1 MIARCTAC
9 DLTPDR
15 KKGISTQSGRVKI
28 DVAKP
33 QKHLKAIV
41 QLNITAESVKTGV
54 KLACENAFA
63 TAKNRGQYCLQ
74 TLPDHTDEDLDGDT
88 QVQIV
93 RCINAQHQHLLDI
106 YEDINVVAVAHE
118 SQERVEQVK
127 PPNLGATTPEKHKV
141 YISMDDQRIY
151 EWLTP
156 VPIQGKAVS
165 QEGYV
170 RRFDLALL
178 RIFERCWIDVKSL
191 PAGQFQ
197 GKGYALVFVCMKS
210 FAIDVMLMNKKDETA
225 ECTARYVVRRGIHKL
240 PYTVTFHHD
249 NDGSNLAVAVKLAG
263 YGIRTEPT
271 VPYRQSL
278 NVAELAIRVL
288 MKAAKRACLHARFHH
303 EFLGLAMQHC
313 AHHHNSIS
321 GS

>member
-1 MIARCTAC
+1 LNVTA
-9 DLTPDR
+9 D
-15 KKGISTQSGRVKI
+15 
-28 DVAKP
+28 
-33 QKHLKAIV
+33 
-41 QLNITAESVKTGV
+41 SVKTGV
-54 KLACENAFA
+54 KLACENAFREV
-63 TAKNRGQYCLQ
+63 KDRGQYCMT
-74 TLPDHTDEDLDGDT
+74 TLPDHADEDLDGDT
-88 QVQIV
+88 QVQIL
-93 RCINAQHQHLLDI
+93 RCINAQHQPLLDTH
-106 YEDINVVAVAHE
+106 EDVNVVTVAHE

-127 PPNLGATTPEKHKV
+127 PPFLGATTPEKHNV

-210 FAIDVMLMNKKDETA
+210 FAIDVMLMNKKDGTA
-225 ECTARYVVRRGIHKL
+225 ECTAIHSHIHSHIS
-240 PYTVTFHHD
+240 P
-249 NDGSNLAVAVKLAG
+249 
-263 YGIRTEPT
+263 
-271 VPYRQSL
+271 RQRW
-278 NVAELAIRVL
+278 EQP
-288 MKAAKRACLHARFHH
+288 
-303 EFLGLAMQHC
+303 G
-313 AHHHNSIS
+313 S